1 MKKIE
6 LIILTLA
13 ILTSCQ
19 NDKKLSGYEI
29 NGIIKNVPDSTVIYL
44 SANNKNI
51 DTSLV
56 ISEKFQFIG
65 NVEKPTNVYLHIKN
79 SRDYRSFWLEN
90 NKIGVIGGKG
100 NFKESKITGSETQ
113 KDEDILWS
121 RIKPLRDMHDSL
133 IPLLR
138 DRSLEKSQYDSILII
153 SNEIREKEHEISQN
167 FIKEFPNSLVSS
179 HILSIY
185 KTTWGKELT
194 NELFLSMSKERQESD
209 YGKSIARFIEL
220 SKNPQ
225 IGERYVDFEQ
235 ENVQGKKIRLSDIK
249 GKYILVEFWASWCG
263 PCRWANPD
271 LVKVYEQ
278 YKNKGFEIIGVS
290 IDQDRD
296 NWIKAIEKD
305 SLTWENVTDLLGS
318 ENEAGLI
325 YGVHGI
331 PDNVLIDENG
341 IIIGRKLK
349 ADSLKNKLEELFG
362 KKASL

>member
-1 MKKIE
+1 MKIIK

-19 NDKKLSGYEI
+19 KDKKLHGYEI

-90 NKIGVIGGKG
+90 NKIGVIGEKG

-138 DRSLEKSQYDSILII
+138 DRSLEKSYYDSILIV
-153 SNEIREKEHEISQN
+153 SNEIREKENKISKN
-167 FIKEFPNSLVSS
+167 FIKEFPNSLVSA
-179 HILSIY
+179 HILKIY
-185 KTTWGKELT
+185 KTRWGKELT

-235 ENVQGKKIRLSDIK
+235 ENVQGKKIKLSDIK

-263 PCRWANPD
+263 PCRKANPG
-271 LVKVYEQ
+271 LVRVYEL

-290 IDQDRD
+290 KDQDRD
-296 NWIKAIEKD
+296 SWIKAIEKD
-305 SLTWENVTDLLGS
+305 NLIWENVSDLLGS
-318 ENEAGLI
+318 ENEAVLI
-325 YGVHGI
+325 YGINSI
-331 PDNVLIDENG
+331 PDNVLIGEDG
-341 IIIGRKLK
+341 IIIGRKLNSK
-349 ADSLKNKLEELFG
+349 SLKNKLEELFAE
-362 KKASL
+362 KASL